1 VRTLKT
7 RAIVLRRTN
16 YGEADRIVQLLT
28 PENGKV
34 SAIAKGV
41 RKEKS
46 KLASG
51 IELFSVSELTI
62 HQGKSD
68 LGTLTSVRLEHF
80 YKDILADYDRLQF
93 GYEVLKRANRLAEHI
108 IEPALFESLEV
119 VFRSLNDISI
129 DLRLVKI
136 WFYLHSAELEGRGL
150 NLSLDSSGRQLR
162 EDARYSFDIADMAF
176 VERPN
181 GTFTSDHLK
190 VLKLLKLKIPDIV
203 AKVSGLAS
211 YLADC
216 ESLAHAI
223 AE

>member
-1 VRTLKT
+1 MRTLKT

-28 PENGKV
+28 PSHGKV
-34 SAIAKGV
+34 SVMAKGV

-68 LGTLTSVRLEHF
+68 LGVLTSVRLEYF

-108 IEPALFESLEV
+108 VESTVFQSLEV
-119 VFRSLNDISI
+119 VFSALNDASI

-136 WFYLHSAELEGRGL
+136 WFYLQSAELEGRGL
-150 NLSLDSSGRQLR
+150 NLSRDATGAQLR
-162 EDARYSFDIADMAF
+162 EDARYTFDIADMAF
-176 VERPN
+176 IERPN
-181 GTFTSDHLK
+181 GTFTADHLK
-190 VLKLLKLKIPDIV
+190 ILKLLKLKTPDIV
-203 AKVSGLAS
+203 AKVSGVDA

-216 ESLAHAI
+216 ESLAHAV

>member
-1 VRTLKT
+1 MPSLKT
-7 RAIVLRRTN
+7 KAIVLRRTN

-28 PENGKV
+28 PTHGKV
-34 SAIAKGV
+34 SVMAKGV

-62 HQGKSD
+62 HQGKGD
-68 LGTLTSVRLEHF
+68 LGVLTSVRLEHF

-108 IEPALFESLEV
+108 VEPTLFESLEV
-119 VFRSLNDISI
+119 VFRALNDVSI

-136 WFYLHSAELEGRGL
+136 WFYLQSAELEGRGL
-150 NLSLDSSGRQLR
+150 NLSLDSQGQSLR

-176 VERPN
+176 IERPS
-181 GTFTSDHLK
+181 GTFTADHLK
-190 VLKLLKLKIPDIV
+190 ILKLLTLKTPDVV
-203 AKVSGLAS
+203 ARVSGVET
-211 YLADC
+211 YLVDC